1 MMKKQTGW
9 STQTSHP
16 TPTRNLI
23 RNFSSLFFTAEGQ
36 AQSKKLARRKA
47 AIIVLEEM
55 KKVIEA
61 EEKEKPQ
68 QECSFIATKFSVTFC
83 ITFIRSSV
91 SKKYIYNGNMNLKR
105 AKVETKRRLPA
116 SKKKK
121 KLLSQIYLFIR
132 SPDWLKSNRLPKE
145 LIIIIHID

>member
-68 QECSFIATKFSVTFC
+68 QECSFVATSVTFC
-83 ITFIRSSV
+83 ITFIRSTF
-91 SKKYIYNGNMNLKR
+91 SKKYICNGNMNLKR
-105 AKVETKRRLPA
+105 AKVEIKRRPPA

-121 KLLSQIYLFIR
+121 KLLSQIYLFIQ

>member
-1 MMKKQTGW
+1 MMKKQKGQF
-9 STQTSHP
+9 TQTKP
-16 TPTRNLI
+16 YLTPTRNLK

-68 QECSFIATKFSVTFC
+68 QECSFYRHYISN
-83 ITFIRSSV
+83 
-91 SKKYIYNGNMNLKR
+91 YIYKSQFALENYDFVNSKR
-105 AKVETKRRLPA
+105 AKVETRRRLPV

-121 KLLSQIYLFIR
+121 KLLFRIYLFIR

-145 LIIIIHID
+145 LIIHIK

>member
-1 MMKKQTGW
+1 MMKKQKGQ
-9 STQTSHP
+9 SSQTKPYP
-16 TPTRNLI
+16 TPTRNLK

-68 QECSFIATKFSVTFC
+68 QECSFYRHYILY
-83 ITFIRSSV
+83 
-91 SKKYIYNGNMNLKR
+91 YIYK
-105 AKVETKRRLPA
+105 
-116 SKKKK
+116 
-121 KLLSQIYLFIR
+121 SQFDLE
-132 SPDWLKSNRLPKE
+132 N
-145 LIIIIHID
+145 

>member
-68 QECSFIATKFSVTFC
+68 QECSFIATSVTFC
-83 ITFIRSSV
+83 ITFIRSTV
-91 SKKYIYNGNMNLKR
+91 SKKYICNGNMNLKR
-105 AKVETKRRLPA
+105 AKVEIKRRPPA

-132 SPDWLKSNRLPKE
+132 FPDWLKSNRLPKE
-145 LIIIIHID
+145 LIIIIHIN